1 MPIIIL
7 MRHAHAE
14 LPNPGMRDFDRPLSA
29 AGWEDART
37 VAKQFPAI
45 GVEISEI
52 FCSPARRTMETLACV
67 RETVEIGEVS
77 IHYPSELYS
86 GEVSAYH
93 HVLSQFGSH
102 DVCMI
107 IGHNPMIEQFAFDIA
122 QTGDE
127 AGLAGIKPGYPT
139 AAMAVID
146 LGQSFNPA
154 NPQGRLLHFLTPD

>member
-37 VAKQFPAI
+37 VAKQFAAI

-67 RETVEIGEVS
+67 REAVEIGEAS
-77 IHYPSELYS
+77 IHTPSELYS